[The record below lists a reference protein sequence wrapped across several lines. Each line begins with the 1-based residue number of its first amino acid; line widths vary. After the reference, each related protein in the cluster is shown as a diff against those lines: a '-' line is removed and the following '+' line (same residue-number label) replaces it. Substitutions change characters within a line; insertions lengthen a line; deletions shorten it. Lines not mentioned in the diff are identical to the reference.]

1 MIRKPILILT
11 MLALVAQIYGQVD
24 DTVYLTAI
32 SEVHEAE
39 DELLDEIEDKQLQLS
54 YAATAMSV
62 SSTLMANTE
71 QKLHKGLILVYDI
84 IDNAEVILQIIKTSK
99 EIMDVQ
105 DLILDESQGND
116 EIMVISA
123 GFEIAWMRKASAV
136 LLQLLMS
143 TKEAKFSIMSNAQRL
158 QLLHDTAD
166 SLKEIKEETLS
177 LYSLVTSM
185 KQIDLLDAT
194 EVVITVNF
202 QEAIEQMEQH
212 IDELIVL

>member
-11 MLALVAQIYGQVD
+11 MLAFVGQIYAQVD
-24 DTVYLTAI
+24 DTIYLTAI
-32 SEVHEAE
+32 SEVHEEE
-39 DELLDEIEDKQLQLS
+39 DKLLDEIEAKQLQLS

-105 DLILDESQGND
+105 DLILEESQGND

-177 LYSLVTSM
+177 LYSLVKSM
-185 KQIDLLDAT
+185 KQIDLLEAA

-202 QEAIEQMEQH
+202 QEAIEQMEQQ

>member
-24 DTVYLTAI
+24 DTIYLTAI
-32 SEVHEAE
+32 SEVHEEE

-202 QEAIEQMEQH
+202 QEAIEQMEQQ

>member
-11 MLALVAQIYGQVD
+11 MLALVAQTYAQVD
-24 DTVYLTAI
+24 DTIYLTAI
-32 SEVHEAE
+32 SEVHEEE
-39 DELLDEIEDKQLQLS
+39 DKLLDEIEVKQLQLS

-105 DLILDESQGND
+105 DLILEESQGND

-143 TKEAKFSIMSNAQRL
+143 TKEAKFSIMSNSQRL
-158 QLLHDTAD
+158 QLLHGTAD
-166 SLKEIKEETLS
+166 SLKDIKKETLS
-177 LYSLVTSM
+177 LYSLVKSM
-185 KQIDLLDAT
+185 KQIDLLEAA

-202 QEAIEQMEQH
+202 QEAIEQMEQQ

>member
-11 MLALVAQIYGQVD
+11 MLALVAQTYAQVD
-24 DTVYLTAI
+24 DTIYLTAI

-39 DELLDEIEDKQLQLS
+39 DKLLDEIEDKQLQLS

-105 DLILDESQGND
+105 DLILEESQGND

-143 TKEAKFSIMSNAQRL
+143 TKEAKFSIMSNSQRL
-158 QLLHDTAD
+158 QLLHGTAD

-177 LYSLVTSM
+177 LYSLVKSM
-185 KQIDLLDAT
+185 KQIDLLEAA

-202 QEAIEQMEQH
+202 QEAIEQMEQQ

>member
-24 DTVYLTAI
+24 DTIYLTAI

-202 QEAIEQMEQH
+202 QEAIEQMEQQ